1 MSVDLAVT
9 VGALRLKNPVICAAG
24 EHVLT
29 AAGVRAGIAA
39 GAAVVVAKSVNETA
53 AGREQL
59 ARTDYALLGA
69 DWRRE
74 PWPAR
79 DWRDASLMCRS
90 GLQPV
95 ATDEWLATVAALDGE
110 ARAHDA
116 YVAASII
123 LADLGQAVSIARTV
137 EAAGIRLLEF
147 NVGAPYGEEAA
158 GGAIVTERAAA
169 RVREQVKAICDAV
182 RIPVWVKLTGQSEN
196 VAALAAAARDGGAAA
211 VIMIGRSLGL
221 MPDLDTHD
229 PLLGTNLGYGGRWAL
244 PLACYWLARS
254 RRHVGAGF
262 PLIGTNGVRSGLDV
276 ARMMLAGASAAEL
289 CIAVTTGGFGVL
301 RDAIGELE
309 RYLAARRASAASLVG
324 VTADRV
330 GTFGA
335 QALRPDYW
343 RGFVPPET
351 LSG

>member
-1 MSVDLAVT
+1 MSIDLAVT
-9 VGALRLKNPVICAAG
+9 VGSLRLKNPVICAAG

-29 AAGVRAGIAA
+29 AAGIRAGIAA
-39 GAAVVVAKSVNETA
+39 GAAVVVAKSVNETT

-90 GLQPV
+90 GLQPI
-95 ATDEWLATVAALDGE
+95 ATDEWIATVAALDGE
-110 ARAHDA
+110 ARTRDA

-123 LADLGQAVSIARTV
+123 LADLGQAAAIARTV

-158 GGAIVTERAAA
+158 GGAIVTERAAG

-196 VAALAAAARDGGAAA
+196 VAALAGAAA

-221 MPDLDTHD
+221 MPDLDSHD

-254 RRHVGAGF
+254 RRHLGPRF
-262 PLIGTNGVRSGLDV
+262 PLIGTNGARSGLDV
-276 ARMMLAGASAAEL
+276 ARMMLAGASAVEL
-289 CIAVTTGGFGVL
+289 CTAVMTGGFGVL

-309 RYLAARRASAASLVG
+309 RYLGARRASAASLVG
-324 VTADRV
+324 VTADRI
-330 GTFGA
+330 GTFST
-335 QALRPDYW
+335 QALRPEYW

-351 LSG
+351 LGG